1 MKCHNFLSES
11 RDQLP
16 LKSID
21 SSKIEQ
27 RNAIELLMVEAL
39 FKTFSGHLRKYLI
52 CRSNCDETW
61 TISQMEK
68 FEASWFASMFPHLL
82 V

>member
-27 RNAIELLMVEAL
+27 RNAIELLLVEAL
-39 FKTFSGHLRKYLI
+39 F
-52 CRSNCDETW
+52 
-61 TISQMEK
+61 
-68 FEASWFASMFPHLL
+68 
-82 V
+82 